1 IIGKEDTAHRFSF
14 NNGAVAV
21 GFSFGK
27 SRSTEMPSSRVLSF
41 TDPFAYQSAFRS
53 VDVELFPTV
62 RGTFR
67 AELTQ
72 VNLSK
77 LWVHGAH
84 EDLPRVYIGA
94 VKPHRA
100 AIGFL
105 TRTNQPAMQHCGM
118 EILPG
123 DMIL

>member
-1 IIGKEDTAHRFSF
+1 
-14 NNGAVAV
+14 
-21 GFSFGK
+21 
-27 SRSTEMPSSRVLSF
+27 MPSSRVLNF

-53 VDVELFPTV
+53 VDAELFPTAK
-62 RGTFR
+62 GKFR

-72 VNLSK
+72 VSLSK

-84 EDLPRVYIGA
+84 EDLPRVYIGM

-105 TRTNQPAMQHCGM
+105 TQAKPAADAALWHGG
-118 EILPG
+118 LPG
-123 DMIL
+123 RYHHQRQ

>member
-1 IIGKEDTAHRFSF
+1 
-14 NNGAVAV
+14 
-21 GFSFGK
+21 
-27 SRSTEMPSSRVLSF
+27 MPSSRVLSF

-62 RGTFR
+62 KGAFR

-72 VNLSK
+72 VSLSK

-84 EDLPRVYIGA
+84 EDLPRDYIGM

-100 AIGFL
+100 SIDFL
-105 TRTNQPAMQHCGM
+105 TRPNQPAMQHCG
-118 EILPG
+118 IAVFHCAIVVNHHPFSHLGTPPHR
-123 DMIL
+123 